1 VLIRQRIAVC
11 NGNARGRQ
19 AWEVKVMTDLWSY
32 RDTTR
37 SQPTDL
43 VGFQVVATD
52 GAIGNLDAA
61 TYDVGGSYIVVD
73 TGFWIFG
80 KKRMLPAGVI
90 DRIDYDRREVHVNLT
105 KDEIRQAPDYDAER
119 EREEAYREDVGI
131 YYGPYFR
138 P

>member
-1 VLIRQRIAVC
+1 MRLPPES
-11 NGNARGRQ
+11 NAI
-19 AWEVKVMTDLWSY
+19 TDLWSY

-80 KKRMLPAGVI
+80 KKRMLPAGVL
-90 DRIDYDRREVHVNLT
+90 DRVDNKERKVYVNLT
-105 KDEIRQAPDYDAER
+105 KDQIREAPDFELGR
-119 EREEAYREDVGI
+119 ERDEVYNKEVGS
-131 YYGPYFR
+131 YYSPYFR